1 MIDRETIVERTRQLR
16 KKNFTFKEIVNVC
29 EREGLLVKTTHSKRT
44 IRGWFL
50 KAYPSEKRNN
60 TEIEKV
66 NPKHKDL
73 VQEVYIKHLTDMGY
87 TPLEV
92 KAELKRLIK

>member
-1 MIDRETIVERTRQLR
+1 MIDKESIIERTRQLR
-16 KKNFTFKEIVNVC
+16 KKNFTFKQIVNIC
-29 EREGLLVKTTHSKRT
+29 EREGLLKKSMHSKRT
-44 IRGWFL
+44 IRSWFL
-50 KAYPSEKRNN
+50 NAHPNEKRNN
-60 TEIEKV
+60 TEVEKV
-66 NPKHKDL
+66 NPKYKDI